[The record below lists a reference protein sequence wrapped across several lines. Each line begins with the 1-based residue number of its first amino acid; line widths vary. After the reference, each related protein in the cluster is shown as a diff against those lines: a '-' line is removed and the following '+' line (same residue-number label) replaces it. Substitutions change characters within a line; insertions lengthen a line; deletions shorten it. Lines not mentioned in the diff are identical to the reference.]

1 MELIGIYGATK
12 IGAVTAASMGI
23 TAAGAVALRYRSVR
37 ANQYMAKTGLLV
49 KGVHVSRQTFQW
61 PFQEIKVIDL
71 SPINF
76 HFLGSNMSKELVPFK
91 LPVTFTVSPKH
102 PEKDLEGFINYATRL
117 GDMDE
122 DQVKNIIGGIVNG
135 ETRAVVGT
143 MTIQEIFNDKEAF
156 KKNVVD
162 RVQKDLDQFGLEIH
176 NANIEEMHD
185 TEGNS
190 YFENLKKKALES
202 ARTHSRIDV
211 AEALKEGD
219 IGEKQREIITRKERS
234 ILESEA
240 VETETLQ
247 NQKMSNYNREYTITN
262 IENDQRKEIAKIE
275 AQKATESRRIE
286 IESDLFK
293 QEQAKELERLRS
305 GHIIKATAIGEEKIK
320 ISEAEANSMRI
331 TADATYYTLNKKAD
345 AEFYA
350 KCKQAEAIRA
360 ELEATAEGLQR
371 ICEVSNT
378 NPELANFY
386 LALKGGI
393 YDPNGLFS
401 IVADKQALAIK
412 DMKPKINIWNTGND
426 KGDFTGVISN
436 LAKSVPPI
444 IDAIQQQTNIKLPNF
459 FSKNDYEK
467 Q

>member
-1 MELIGIYGATK
+1 MELIGFYGASK

-23 TAAGAVALRYRSVR
+23 PMAAAVALRYRSVR
-37 ANQYMAKTGLLV
+37 ANQYMAKTGAFV
-49 KGVHVSRQTFQW
+49 KGVHVSRKTFQW

-102 PEKDLEGFINYATRL
+102 PERDLEGFINYATRL
-117 GDMDE
+117 GDMNE

-135 ETRAVVGT
+135 ETRAFVGT

-219 IGEKQREIITRKERS
+219 IGEKQREIITRKEKA
-234 ILESEA
+234 ILEAEA
-240 VETETLQ
+240 VETETIQ

-262 IENDQRKEIAKIE
+262 TENDQRKEIAKIE
-275 AQKATESRRIE
+275 AHKVTESRRIE

-305 GHIIKATAIGEEKIK
+305 EHIIKATAIGEEKIK
-320 ISEAEANSMRI
+320 ISEAEANSI
-331 TADATYYTLNKKAD
+331 KISADATYYAENKKAD
-345 AEFYA
+345 AEYYA

-360 ELEATAEGLQR
+360 QLEATAQGLQR
-371 ICEVSNT
+371 IYEVSNA

-386 LALKGGI
+386 LALEKGVF
-393 YDPNGLFS
+393 DRDGLFS
-401 IVADKQALAIK
+401 VIADKQALAIK
-412 DMKPKINIWNTGND
+412 DMNPKINIWSTGND

-436 LAKSVPPI
+436 LAKTVPPI
-444 IDAIQQQTNIKLPNF
+444 FDAIQQQTNIKLPNF